1 MNDGYP
7 VLLQLTDKNVTI
19 IGGGKIATRKA
30 RGLLMTGANIT
41 VVAPSFTEELQ
52 QMAVYRIQEKYQ
64 STHIKTAFLIFCCTN
79 DPAVNTQVTKDIATH
94 QLINDCT
101 DKSRSDF
108 FNMATFHQEDHL
120 IAIST
125 NGENPA
131 CTTEILQNLKQSAD
145 I

>member
-1 MNDGYP
+1 MSYP

-30 RGLLMTGANIT
+30 RGLLTTGANIT
-41 VVAPSFTEELQ
+41 VIAPTFTEELQ
-52 QMAVYRIQEKYQ
+52 QMPIHRIPENYQ
-64 STHIKTAFLIFCCTN
+64 AAHLNGAFLIFCCTN
-79 DPAVNTQVTKDIATH
+79 DPAVNTQITQDATAH

-108 FNMATFHQEDHL
+108 FNMATLQQEDHL

-125 NGENPA
+125 SGDNPTRA
-131 CTTEILQNLKQSAD
+131 KEILQK
-145 I
+145 IRKKR

>member
-1 MNDGYP
+1 MSYP
-7 VLLQLTDKNVTI
+7 VLLRLTDKNVTI

-30 RGLLMTGANIT
+30 RGLLTTGANIT
-41 VVAPSFTEELQ
+41 VIAPIFTEELQ
-52 QMAVYRIQEKYQ
+52 QMPVRRIQENYRAA
-64 STHIKTAFLIFCCTN
+64 HLNEAFLIFCCTN
-79 DPAVNTQVTKDIATH
+79 DPAVNTQIIQDAAPH

-108 FNMATFHQEDHL
+108 FNMATLQQDDHL

-125 NGENPA
+125 NGNNPTRA
-131 CTTEILQNLKQSAD
+131 KEILQKIRQGAD

>member
-1 MNDGYP
+1 MSYP

-30 RGLLMTGANIT
+30 RGLLTTGANIT
-41 VVAPSFTEELQ
+41 VVAPTFTEELH
-52 QMAVYRIQEKYQ
+52 QMSVHRIQANYQ
-64 STHIKTAFLIFCCTN
+64 AQHLSKAFLIFCCTN
-79 DPAVNTQVTKDIATH
+79 DSQVNAQIIQDASPQ

-108 FNMATFHQEDHL
+108 FNMATLQQEDHL

-125 NGENPA
+125 NGNNPTRA
-131 CTTEILQNLKQSAD
+131 KEILQKIRQSAD
-145 I
+145 N